1 MNRTETFLSLSP
13 QETIINTLNA
23 QQTALNAKLAWV
35 TGDEFQETKARLESV
50 ERALEFAYQ
59 L

>member
-1 MNRTETFLSLSP
+1 MNRTEAFLSLSP

-23 QQTALNAKLAWV
+23 QQTALKCKLAWV
-35 TGDEFQETKARLESV
+35 SGDEFQETKARLEAV
-50 ERALEFAYQ
+50 ERALEFVYQ

>member
-1 MNRTETFLSLSP
+1 MNRTEVFLSLSP
-13 QETIINTLNA
+13 QETIIQTLSA
-23 QQTALNAKLAWV
+23 QQTALKCKLAWV
-35 TGDEFQETKARLESV
+35 SGEEFEETKASLEAV

>member
-1 MNRTETFLSLSP
+1 MTRTEVLLSLSP
-13 QETIINTLNA
+13 QETIIQTLSA
-23 QQTALNAKLAWV
+23 QQTALKCKLAWV
-35 TGDEFQETKARLESV
+35 SGDEFQETKARLEAV